1 MWCTNFVVTF
11 SSTPSALFPLN
22 SAAFHVPVYGDIL
35 YEVCGL
41 CVRDDDAFRGDGQG
55 HFPELLG
62 TGPGLK
68 TQEVEKKLTEQN
80 KPSQRDV
87 LKG

>member
-1 MWCTNFVVTF
+1 MCEQKQKENFVVTF

-62 TGPGLK
+62 TGSGLK
-68 TQEVEKKLTEQN
+68 AQEVEKN
-80 KPSQRDV
+80 K
-87 LKG
+87 